1 MAMLPPPRRAG
12 TTTPLPRRPIAPQTL
27 TALRRQF
34 LAQGLVPED
43 MVPAPI
49 LRSWQRCAALGL
61 QMDER
66 PRIEPIDG
74 GRLRERHDKADR
86 LRSAARTEIRLLHE
100 EAAASGAVVILTDA
114 DGFVLDM
121 LGHADFAEKAARV
134 ALRPGVL
141 WGEAATGTN
150 AIGAA
155 LAERAE
161 ISVLGGEHFFES
173 HRILSCTAAPIIG
186 PCGEAVGVLDLSNHA
201 DVQPTHAPALV
212 RRAVS
217 AIEHRLF
224 ADTFADREMVAI
236 HVEPGELGS
245 RREGLLAFEGDRLI
259 GATRR
264 ALGFLEIEAD
274 ALGRVSWGDL
284 FASGRLRSGAEG
296 RITSA
301 RGRPLFGLARPS
313 PETRRATG
321 ASGTAVRA
329 PVPERSVSPAR
340 PKPET
345 PPIWDEQRA
354 RALTRAT
361 RLVDADV
368 PVLIQGETGTGKE
381 VFARALHAACRR
393 AERPFVAVNC
403 AALPEGL
410 IEAELFGYEEGAFTG
425 ARRKGSKGLMREADG
440 GVLFLD
446 EIGDMP
452 FALQAR
458 LLRALQ
464 EREVTPLGGGR
475 PVPVD
480 FALVCATHHG
490 LAEAVTARAFR
501 QDLYFRIA
509 QYTVELPPLRQ
520 RGDLAGVIE
529 RMWADVAGANRI
541 ALAPSALARL
551 ATYDWPGNFRQLAAT
566 LRTLAI
572 LAEPGETLD
581 EEALPADIRR
591 AAGDTTAIGLPAG
604 GPGPAVAVGG
614 GATEVRRLDDLGLEA
629 MRAALDACGGNVT
642 RAALRL
648 GIHRSTL
655 YRRLFGPT
663 GG

>member
-1 MAMLPPPRRAG
+1 VCSSDLLDAG
-12 TTTPLPRRPIAPQTL
+12 
-27 TALRRQF
+27 
-34 LAQGLVPED
+34 
-43 MVPAPI
+43 
-49 LRSWQRCAALGL
+49 
-61 QMDER
+61 
-66 PRIEPIDG
+66 
-74 GRLRERHDKADR
+74 
-86 LRSAARTEIRLLHE
+86 EI
-100 EAAASGAVVILTDA
+100 
-114 DGFVLDM
+114 
-121 LGHADFAEKAARV
+121 
-134 ALRPGVL
+134 
-141 WGEAATGTN
+141 
-150 AIGAA
+150 
-155 LAERAE
+155 
-161 ISVLGGEHFFES
+161 
-173 HRILSCTAAPIIG
+173 
-186 PCGEAVGVLDLSNHA
+186 
-201 DVQPTHAPALV
+201 
-212 RRAVS
+212 
-217 AIEHRLF
+217 
-224 ADTFADREMVAI
+224 
-236 HVEPGELGS
+236 GS

-274 ALGRVSWGDL
+274 ALGRVTWSDL

-301 RGRPLFGLARPS
+301 RGRPLFGLVRPS
-313 PETRRATG
+313 PETRRASTPTSA
-321 ASGTAVRA
+321 ASRTAVAERPAA
-329 PVPERSVSPAR
+329 PVR

-452 FALQAR
+452 VALQAR
-458 LLRALQ
+458 LLRAIQ

-475 PVPVD
+475 PVAVD

-490 LAEAVTARAFR
+490 LAEAVEARAFR

-509 QYTVELPPLRQ
+509 QYTVELPPLRE

-529 RMWADVAGANRI
+529 RMWADVAGASGL
-541 ALAPSALARL
+541 ALAPAALARL
-551 ATYDWPGNFRQLAAT
+551 AAYDWPGNFRQLAAT

-591 AAGDTTAIGLPAG
+591 AAGRVAAIVPPVSGA
-604 GPGPAVAVGG
+604 GPAVAIGG
-614 GATEVRRLDDLGLEA
+614 GASEVKRLDDLGLEA

-642 RAALRL
+642 RAAARL

>member
-1 MAMLPPPRRAG
+1 MSFTPPPRRAG
-12 TTTPLPRRPIAPQTL
+12 PTSPIARRPA
-27 TALRRQF
+27 ALANMSAIRRQF
-34 LAQGLVPED
+34 LSQGMLPD
-43 MVPAPI
+43 HLVPAPI

-66 PRIEPIDG
+66 PRIEPVDLG
-74 GRLRERHDKADR
+74 SLRERLDRADR
-86 LRSAARTEIRLLHE
+86 LRAAARSEIRVLHD
-100 EAAASGAVVILTDA
+100 EANTSGAVVILTDA
-114 DGFVLDM
+114 DGFVLEM

-155 LAERAE
+155 LAERCE

-173 HRILSCTAAPIIG
+173 HRILACTAAPIVG

-201 DVQPTHAPALV
+201 EVQPTHAPALV
-212 RRAVS
+212 RRAVQ

-224 ADTFADREMVAI
+224 AETFPDREVLAI
-236 HVEPGELGS
+236 HLDPSELGS
-245 RREGLLAFEGDRLI
+245 AREGLLAFEGDRLI
-259 GATRR
+259 GATRK
-264 ALGFLEIEAD
+264 ALSILEIEAD
-274 ALGRVSWGDL
+274 ALGAASWNDV
-284 FASGRLRSGAEG
+284 FASGRIRAGAEAK
-296 RITSA
+296 ITSA
-301 RGRPLFGLARPS
+301 RGRPLFGLLRRPNEAQRS
-313 PETRRATG
+313 SRPPVQ
-321 ASGTAVRA
+321 GTTLPAA
-329 PVPERSVSPAR
+329 PTPAPRVERPRDAAIV
-340 PKPET
+340 
-345 PPIWDEQRA
+345 WDEQRA

-381 VFARALHAACRR
+381 VFARALHAASQR

-425 ARRKGSKGLMREADG
+425 ARRKGSKGLMREAEG

-452 FALQAR
+452 LALQAR

-480 FALVCATHHG
+480 FALVCATHQG
-490 LAEAVTARAFR
+490 LAEAVERRSFR

-520 RGDLAGVIE
+520 RGDISGIVDSLWRDFA
-529 RMWADVAGANRI
+529 ADNDARLSPA
-541 ALAPSALARL
+541 ALARL
-551 ATYDWPGNFRQLAAT
+551 AGYDWPGNFRQLKAT

-572 LAEPGETLD
+572 LAEPGEMLD
-581 EEALPADIRR
+581 DEALPADIRR
-591 AAGDTTAIGLPAG
+591 AT
-604 GPGPAVAVGG
+604 AVATTIDAPMVEVTPTGTAAPISLDEVGI
-614 GATEVRRLDDLGLEA
+614 AA
-629 MRAALDACGGNVT
+629 MRAAVEACGGNVT
-642 RAALRL
+642 RAAARL

-655 YRRLFGPT
+655 YRRLYGAGST
-663 GG
+663 